1 MIINNKKN
9 TTMKY
14 ITLFFFLIS
23 ISICNAQTVS
33 GKKIE
38 DIDAK
43 YIRIVGTAKFLST
56 KVVVDIEFGQHN
68 KMFDNNDTR
77 ILDKNGKP
85 KVFNSMVEAMNFMTQ
100 FEYKFV
106 AAYAITVSNQNIYH
120 YLMEK
125 NN

>member
-1 MIINNKKN
+1 
-9 TTMKY
+9 MKY
-14 ITLFFFLIS
+14 VTILFFMIS
-23 ISICNAQTVS
+23 VSICNAQTVS

-68 KMFDNNDTR
+68 KMFDNNDTK

-85 KVFNSMVEAMNFMTQ
+85 KVFNSMVEAMNFMAN
-100 FEYKFV
+100 FGYKFV
-106 AAYAITVSNQNIYH
+106 SAYAITVNNQNVYH
-120 YLMEK
+120 YLMER